1 MIAFTKFWLGR
12 VVTIM
17 LVFTILSL
25 PSCNKEEPVHSNEYV
40 NNWIYTNM
48 DFWYY
53 WNTNLPA
60 EPDKSQEHEA
70 FFNTLLNS
78 NDRFSWIQ
86 DNFQDLI
93 NSLQGVSKEAG
104 YEIALY
110 RESPDNNNVGQ
121 GKETAPGQLKKTYGG
136 SATDYA
142 PGQQKKSDGS
152 WTLKV
157 DDGNKPKSSSKD
169 KGGQDK
175 STGKKP

>member
-1 MIAFTKFWLGR
+1 MELAMR
-12 VVTIM
+12 
-17 LVFTILSL
+17 SL
-25 PSCNKEEPVHSNEYV
+25 PVALALTTALLSGSSLVH
-40 NNWIYTNM
+40 
-48 DFWYY
+48 
-53 WNTNLPA
+53 A
-60 EPDKSQEHEA
+60 Q
-70 FFNTLLNS
+70 
-78 NDRFSWIQ
+78 
-86 DNFQDLI
+86 
-93 NSLQGVSKEAG
+93 SLTVSPSG
-104 YEIALY
+104 SI
-110 RESPDNNNVGQ
+110 RISPDNNNVGQ